1 MTKVVP
7 EIGFKQFPIALKLV
21 IFCMGLLGLVQ
32 ILTLIIKLFYGTGF
46 VWFDLISGIAYFA
59 LMIGLI
65 TRRNSSR
72 ILAMI
77 WAVIGFLNRA
87 FVLGLALFSRQVK
100 FDPFEIKL
108 FAVQIPLSDPQW
120 IFLWTLLLFFN
131 TGFFFVLLRPNIRAI
146 FSAEPVQEES
156 A

>member
-1 MTKVVP
+1 MTKAVP

-21 IFCMGLLGLVQ
+21 VFCMGLLGLVQ
-32 ILTLIIKLFYGTGF
+32 TLTLIIKLFNGTGF
-46 VWFDLISGIAYFA
+46 VLLDFISGIAYFA
-59 LMIGLI
+59 LVIGLV

-87 FVLGLALFSRQVK
+87 FVLGLVLFSRQVR

-108 FAVQIPLSDPQW
+108 FAFQIPLSEPQW
-120 IFLWTLLLFFN
+120 IFLWTLLLAINTAFFL
-131 TGFFFVLLRPNIRAI
+131 VLLRPDIKDI
-146 FSAEPVQEES
+146 FSNQSIP
-156 A
+156 

>member
-1 MTKVVP
+1 MTKAVP

-21 IFCMGLLGLVQ
+21 VFCMGLLGLVQ
-32 ILTLIIKLFYGTGF
+32 TLTLIIKLFNGTGF
-46 VWFDLISGIAYFA
+46 VLLDFISGIAYFA
-59 LMIGLI
+59 LVIGLV

-87 FVLGLALFSRQVK
+87 FVLGLVLFSRQVR

-108 FAVQIPLSDPQW
+108 FAFQIPLSEPQW
-120 IFLWTLLLFFN
+120 IFLWTLLLAINAAFFL
-131 TGFFFVLLRPNIRAI
+131 VLLRPDIKDI
-146 FSAEPVQEES
+146 FSNQSIP
-156 A
+156 